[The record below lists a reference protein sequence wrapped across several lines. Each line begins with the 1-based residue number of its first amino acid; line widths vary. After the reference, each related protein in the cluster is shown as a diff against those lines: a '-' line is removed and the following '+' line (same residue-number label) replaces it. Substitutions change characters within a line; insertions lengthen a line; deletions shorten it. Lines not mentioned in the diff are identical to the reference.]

1 MVMIRCQIM
10 DQILFNEKCRSGLDG
25 GALDYSSQLKVSIRG
40 KISPI
45 MGTFSR
51 FLERYYCFTLTVKS
65 RRNFLILSFNCSQFL
80 LTCFLSPFELDFS
93 KYFSKRWQKD
103 DFTTNVK
110 WIKVFHWRIITRMKE
125 WSNEWLNLKKK
136 DKICRAGRID

>member
-93 KYFSKRWQKD
+93 KYFSKGRQKD

-110 WIKVFHWRIITRMKE
+110 WMKVFHWRIITRMKE
-125 WSNEWLNLKKK
+125 WSNEWSNLKKEAQ
-136 DKICRAGRID
+136 ICRAGHKD